1 MKKIKKI
8 ISGIIWT
15 IAGLVLLLYV
25 LLRIPAIQQM
35 IGNQVSSALEDKL
48 GTKVSVGR
56 VDIGLLNRI
65 TVDDVLIY
73 DQQQKKMLQ
82 ASRIAA
88 KIDLMPLTEGR
99 ISISSAQL
107 FGLHAILYKQT
118 ADSKPNFQ
126 FVIDSLSTK
135 KKEKTPLDLRIK
147 SLVIRNGRV
156 QYDQYDQ
163 PKTAG
168 QLSPYHLDIRNIS
181 SHLMLN
187 ALTDDSLSFK
197 LKKLTMQEQSG
208 LDIRAMSMEIN
219 ANKKKAV
226 VEDFYLQLPH
236 SEMTIDKL
244 LATYHMKDGKLDK
257 QSLHFAANLKHSEI
271 TPSDLTCLAPALKN
285 FKNKIYIQTA
295 VTGTTNSLAV
305 NDLDISSQTGSIRL
319 QANGTVNDLSH
330 TPLWNAAVKNLHL
343 SADGIS
349 FLTQNMEGRNVT
361 IPKEIVRMGN
371 ISFKGNLSGH
381 GKVFNGK
388 GDLQTDAG
396 NANLA
401 LALDGQEFQTSL
413 KTTGINLQRI
423 LDNNR
428 LGQLIADIQAHGKLG
443 TSPVIT
449 AKGVVSRF
457 DYNGYNFRDI
467 HIDGTYQN
475 GQYDGL
481 LAINDP
487 NGKIDFDGIIS
498 THDNRYLVK
507 ANIQHFNPSA
517 MNLTSQWKG
526 RVFDMNITG
535 DITGS
540 TINNAKGT
548 LDIRGFNMR
557 GGKKDYTLDYLTVKT
572 GYENQARMIELQS
585 DFGTL
590 SVNGQYEFKTLANSF
605 TRLIALKLPTFP
617 GLPKNMAPTHN
628 NFTINADIYRSDWLN
643 VFFNLPL
650 TLTEQAHIEGVVND
664 KEHRMNV
671 QIDAPAFTYDDK
683 TYQDVHLLLD
693 TPDDVLHANLK
704 LKQIND
710 KDTQIDIN
718 ANAIAQNNLLTT
730 QLAFNHHGKK
740 PIRGE
745 INADT
750 QFYQAESG
758 KNAAHIVF
766 HPSDIAIGDTIW
778 EIQPSDVIY
787 SAGELNIDHFQINH
801 NKQHIIIDGMATHDA
816 NDSVMIDL
824 KDIDVSYILNF
835 VNFHSVEF
843 AGYATGKAYIKDIF
857 TNPTAYAQLDVNNF
871 RFQRGRMGTL
881 HANANYNHR
890 DGKINID
897 AVVEDEKPY
906 GETIVKGYISPK
918 DNYID
923 LAMNAHNTRIEFM
936 EGFCGSFMHNVEAY
950 ANGQCRLYGDLRT
963 ITLEGEM
970 TANGQL
976 GIKPLNTTYTLK
988 NAVITML
995 TDRMLFA
1002 NDTIYDRNGN
1012 IGIVNGEL
1020 RHRYLGRMTYD
1031 VNVVAKNLLA
1041 YDFKDYGNNTFY
1053 GTVYGTGSCD
1063 IHGKSGEITMNI
1075 NVTPNAGSFIEYNA
1089 AKPDAITDNN
1099 FIHWRDMTPDTTAT
1113 LKEITLQLPG
1123 IKKPE
1128 ETKPASIPSDMR
1140 LNFLINATPDFTL
1153 RVLMDEA
1160 SGDKIMLNG
1169 TGAISATYFNKGA
1182 FQMFGNY
1189 LVDHGTYTMTIQN
1202 VIKKIFQFQEGGTIV
1217 FGGDPYHATLELPAI
1232 YTVNG
1237 ASLSD
1242 LQVGKSF
1249 TSNNIRVNCLMNITG
1264 TPEQP
1269 SVTFDLDLP
1278 TLSPDAQKMVR
1289 SLINSQEDMNQQVL
1303 YLLAI
1308 GRFYAPSGN
1317 NASNENGSQSQTS
1330 LAMSSLLS
1338 GTISQQINNVLSTVI
1353 KNANWNFGA
1362 NISTG
1367 DEGWNNAEYEG
1378 ILSGRLL
1385 HNRLLINGQ
1394 FGYRDNMHTQNGSSF
1409 IGDFDIRYLI
1419 FPNGNLAIKVYNQTN
1434 DRYFTRN
1441 SLNTQGIG
1449 LILKKDFTSLS
1460 ELFRWRKKKKS
1471 SSQP

>member
-25 LLRIPAIQQM
+25 LLRIPAIQQL

-82 ASRIAA
+82 ASRIEA

-208 LDIRAMSMEIN
+208 LDIRAMNMEIN

-343 SADGIS
+343 SAEGIS
-349 FLTQNMEGRNVT
+349 FVAQNMEGRSIT
-361 IPKEIVRMGN
+361 IPKEIVRMGSIN
-371 ISFKGNLSGH
+371 FKGNLSGH

-443 TSPVIT
+443 SSPVIT

-498 THDNRYLVK
+498 TRDNHYIVK

-540 TINNAKGT
+540 TVNNAKGT

-557 GGKKDYTLDYLTVKT
+557 GGEKDYALDHLTVKT
-572 GYENQARMIELQS
+572 GYDNQAHLIEMQS
-585 DFGTL
+585 DFGSL
-590 SVNGQYEFKTLANSF
+590 SVNGQYDFQTLAHSF
-605 TRLIALKLPTFP
+605 TRLIASKLPTLP
-617 GLPKNMAPTHN
+617 GLPKNMAPTRN

-643 VFFNLPL
+643 IFFNLPL
-650 TLTEQAHIEGVVND
+650 TLAQEAHIEGVVND
-664 KEHRMNV
+664 KEQRMSV
-671 QIDAPAFTYDDK
+671 QIDAPAFTYNN
-683 TYQDVHLLLD
+683 TEYQDVHLLLD

-704 LKQIND
+704 LKQIGT
-710 KDTQIDIN
+710 KGTQIDIN
-718 ANAIAQNNLLTT
+718 ANAIAQDNLLTT
-730 QLAFNHHGKK
+730 KLAFNNSGKK
-740 PIRGE
+740 HIRGE

-750 QFYQAESG
+750 QFFQAESG
-758 KNAAHIVF
+758 KDAAHIVF
-766 HPSDIAIGDTIW
+766 HPSEIAIGDTIW

-787 SAGELNIDHFQINH
+787 SAGDLTIDHFQINH
-801 NKQHIIIDGMATHDA
+801 NKQHIIIDGMATHNA

-835 VNFHSVEF
+835 VNFRSVEF
-843 AGYATGKAYIKDIF
+843 AGYATGKAYIKDVF
-857 TNPTAYAQLDVNNF
+857 TNPTAHAQLDVNNF
-871 RFQRGRMGTL
+871 LFQRGRMGTL
-881 HANANYNHR
+881 HANATHDHK
-890 DGKINID
+890 DGQINID
-897 AVVEDEKPY
+897 AVAEDEQPY
-906 GETIVKGYISPK
+906 GETIIKGFISPK

-923 LAMNAHNTRIEFM
+923 LTMDAHNTRIEFM
-936 EGFCGSFMHNVEAY
+936 EGFCSSFMNDVEAH
-950 ANGQCRLYGDLRT
+950 ANGQCRLHGDMRT
-963 ITLEGEM
+963 VTLEGVM
-970 TANGQL
+970 TADGQL

-988 NAVITML
+988 MMSSQCSMT
-995 TDRMLFA
+995 
-1002 NDTIYDRNGN
+1002 GCCS
-1012 IGIVNGEL
+1012 
-1020 RHRYLGRMTYD
+1020 RMTP
-1031 VNVVAKNLLA
+1031 
-1041 YDFKDYGNNTFY
+1041 
-1053 GTVYGTGSCD
+1053 S
-1063 IHGKSGEITMNI
+1063 
-1075 NVTPNAGSFIEYNA
+1075 
-1089 AKPDAITDNN
+1089 
-1099 FIHWRDMTPDTTAT
+1099 TTAT
-1113 LKEITLQLPG
+1113 
-1123 IKKPE
+1123 
-1128 ETKPASIPSDMR
+1128 
-1140 LNFLINATPDFTL
+1140 
-1153 RVLMDEA
+1153 
-1160 SGDKIMLNG
+1160 
-1169 TGAISATYFNKGA
+1169 AISA
-1182 FQMFGNY
+1182 
-1189 LVDHGTYTMTIQN
+1189 
-1202 VIKKIFQFQEGGTIV
+1202 
-1217 FGGDPYHATLELPAI
+1217 
-1232 YTVNG
+1232 
-1237 ASLSD
+1237 
-1242 LQVGKSF
+1242 
-1249 TSNNIRVNCLMNITG
+1249 
-1264 TPEQP
+1264 
-1269 SVTFDLDLP
+1269 
-1278 TLSPDAQKMVR
+1278 
-1289 SLINSQEDMNQQVL
+1289 
-1303 YLLAI
+1303 
-1308 GRFYAPSGN
+1308 
-1317 NASNENGSQSQTS
+1317 
-1330 LAMSSLLS
+1330 
-1338 GTISQQINNVLSTVI
+1338 LSTV
-1353 KNANWNFGA
+1353 NCGTA
-1362 NISTG
+1362 IS
-1367 DEGWNNAEYEG
+1367 DE
-1378 ILSGRLL
+1378 
-1385 HNRLLINGQ
+1385 
-1394 FGYRDNMHTQNGSSF
+1394 
-1409 IGDFDIRYLI
+1409 
-1419 FPNGNLAIKVYNQTN
+1419 
-1434 DRYFTRN
+1434 
-1441 SLNTQGIG
+1441 
-1449 LILKKDFTSLS
+1449 
-1460 ELFRWRKKKKS
+1460 
-1471 SSQP
+1471 

>member
-208 LDIRAMSMEIN
+208 LDIRAMNMEIN

-236 SEMTIDKL
+236 SEMTIDQL
-244 LATYHMKDGKLDK
+244 RATYHMKDGKLDK

-343 SADGIS
+343 SAEGIS
-349 FLTQNMEGRNVT
+349 FVAQNMEGRSIT
-361 IPKEIVRMGN
+361 IPKEIVRMGSIN
-371 ISFKGNLSGH
+371 FKGNLSGH

-498 THDNRYLVK
+498 TRDNHYIVK

-540 TINNAKGT
+540 TVNNARGT

-557 GGKKDYTLDYLTVKT
+557 GGEQDYALDHLTVKT
-572 GYENQARMIELQS
+572 GYDNQAHLMEMQS
-585 DFGTL
+585 DFGSL
-590 SVNGQYEFKTLANSF
+590 SVNGQYDFQTLAHSF
-605 TRLIALKLPTFP
+605 TRLIASKLPTLP
-617 GLPKNMAPTHN
+617 GLPKNIAPTRN
-628 NFTINADIYRSDWLN
+628 NITINADDMANYKNVGEMADFINENEDEYENENENEDENEDRNNVSNSSLLTSRSSITLPKSAFTHPLIAKAFAGFCRMHNGLVVKGTENIPQKGPFILAPNHQSFLDGPLAMAGIKWGDLKN
-643 VFFNLPL
+643 YYFYATEEHVQGSLRRWFAAHHNIILMERRNLKNSIVKMAEVLRAGKNIVIFPEGRRTNTGDL
-650 TLTEQAHIEGVVND
+650 GTFKKTFAILSQELQVPILPVCIRGAYDALPRERTFPSTAHIEIEYLPPVN
-664 KEHRMNV
+664 H
-671 QIDAPAFTYDDK
+671 DAA
-683 TYQDVHLLLD
+683 Q
-693 TPDDVLHANLK
+693 TPEE
-704 LKQIND
+704 
-710 KDTQIDIN
+710 
-718 ANAIAQNNLLTT
+718 
-730 QLAFNHHGKK
+730 LA
-740 PIRGE
+740 E
-745 INADT
+745 I
-750 QFYQAESG
+750 
-758 KNAAHIVF
+758 V
-766 HPSDIAIGDTIW
+766 
-778 EIQPSDVIY
+778 
-787 SAGELNIDHFQINH
+787 
-801 NKQHIIIDGMATHDA
+801 KQHISDCG
-816 NDSVMIDL
+816 
-824 KDIDVSYILNF
+824 
-835 VNFHSVEF
+835 
-843 AGYATGKAYIKDIF
+843 
-857 TNPTAYAQLDVNNF
+857 
-871 RFQRGRMGTL
+871 
-881 HANANYNHR
+881 
-890 DGKINID
+890 
-897 AVVEDEKPY
+897 
-906 GETIVKGYISPK
+906 VKG
-918 DNYID
+918 
-923 LAMNAHNTRIEFM
+923 
-936 EGFCGSFMHNVEAY
+936 
-950 ANGQCRLYGDLRT
+950 
-963 ITLEGEM
+963 
-970 TANGQL
+970 
-976 GIKPLNTTYTLK
+976 
-988 NAVITML
+988 
-995 TDRMLFA
+995 
-1002 NDTIYDRNGN
+1002 
-1012 IGIVNGEL
+1012 
-1020 RHRYLGRMTYD
+1020 
-1031 VNVVAKNLLA
+1031 
-1041 YDFKDYGNNTFY
+1041 
-1053 GTVYGTGSCD
+1053 
-1063 IHGKSGEITMNI
+1063 
-1075 NVTPNAGSFIEYNA
+1075 
-1089 AKPDAITDNN
+1089 
-1099 FIHWRDMTPDTTAT
+1099 
-1113 LKEITLQLPG
+1113 
-1123 IKKPE
+1123 
-1128 ETKPASIPSDMR
+1128 
-1140 LNFLINATPDFTL
+1140 
-1153 RVLMDEA
+1153 
-1160 SGDKIMLNG
+1160 
-1169 TGAISATYFNKGA
+1169 
-1182 FQMFGNY
+1182 
-1189 LVDHGTYTMTIQN
+1189 
-1202 VIKKIFQFQEGGTIV
+1202 
-1217 FGGDPYHATLELPAI
+1217 
-1232 YTVNG
+1232 
-1237 ASLSD
+1237 
-1242 LQVGKSF
+1242 
-1249 TSNNIRVNCLMNITG
+1249 
-1264 TPEQP
+1264 
-1269 SVTFDLDLP
+1269 
-1278 TLSPDAQKMVR
+1278 
-1289 SLINSQEDMNQQVL
+1289 
-1303 YLLAI
+1303 
-1308 GRFYAPSGN
+1308 
-1317 NASNENGSQSQTS
+1317 
-1330 LAMSSLLS
+1330 
-1338 GTISQQINNVLSTVI
+1338 
-1353 KNANWNFGA
+1353 
-1362 NISTG
+1362 
-1367 DEGWNNAEYEG
+1367 
-1378 ILSGRLL
+1378 
-1385 HNRLLINGQ
+1385 
-1394 FGYRDNMHTQNGSSF
+1394 
-1409 IGDFDIRYLI
+1409 
-1419 FPNGNLAIKVYNQTN
+1419 
-1434 DRYFTRN
+1434 
-1441 SLNTQGIG
+1441 
-1449 LILKKDFTSLS
+1449 
-1460 ELFRWRKKKKS
+1460 
-1471 SSQP
+1471 